1 MDNKT
6 SAAGFFTA
14 RNVATLGILIALT
27 IVLQLFASAVPIGPI
42 TLNFSLIPMALAAMI
57 LGAAGGGIVGFASGL
72 VTFINC
78 ALLGREPFTA
88 YLFQQSPVILTA
100 VCFGKTTVAGI
111 AAGFIFAAIRRFN
124 VTAGAIVSSI
134 ALPVINTGLY
144 MLGMVIMYPEV
155 SAYMSI
161 ESGAGVVFAAVFA
174 VIWLNFVL
182 EVVVSAIC
190 SPALATVIRVVEK
203 NYRKKKSVGNSAKK
217 EADEPVEE
225 TAEPVEETAESS
237 ADEED
242 I

>member
-1 MDNKT
+1 MNNKT

-27 IVLQLFASAVPIGPI
+27 VVLQLFASAVPVGPI
-42 TLNFSLIPMALAAMI
+42 TLNFSLVPMALGAMI
-57 LGAAGGGIVGFASGL
+57 LGAAGGGIIGFVSGL

-88 YLFQQSPVILTA
+88 YLFQQSPVILTV
-100 VCFGKTTVAGI
+100 VCFGKTTVAGV
-111 AAGFIFAAIRRFN
+111 AAGFIFAAFRKIN
-124 VTAGAIVSSI
+124 VTAGAVVSSI

-144 MLGMVIMYPEV
+144 MLGMVIMYPYV
-155 SAYMSI
+155 AAYMSI
-161 ESGAGVVFAAVFA
+161 ESGAGIVFAAVFA

-182 EVVVSAIC
+182 EIAVSAIC

-203 NYRKKKSVGNSAKK
+203 NYRKKKSVGNSAD
-217 EADEPVEE
+217 ESEEEPVEK
-225 TAEPVEETAESS
+225 S